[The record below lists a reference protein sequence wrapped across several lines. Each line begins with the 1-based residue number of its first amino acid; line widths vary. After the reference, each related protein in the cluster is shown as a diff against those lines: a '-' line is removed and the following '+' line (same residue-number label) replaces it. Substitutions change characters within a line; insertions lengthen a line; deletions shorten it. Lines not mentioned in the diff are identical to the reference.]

1 MNKLKASVVK
11 IERYFIRNPG
21 ALFIIVFDVLILTCA
36 FLLIRGNP
44 LVDNVAVFAYCFLV
58 IGVVLQAV
66 VFLKDKKSKDVN
78 ADEEEC

>member
-1 MNKLKASVVK
+1 VSQLRTSFVK

-36 FLLIRGNP
+36 FLLIQGNP

-58 IGVVLQAV
+58 VGVVLQAV
-66 VFLKDKKSKDVN
+66 AFLKDKRSRM
-78 ADEEEC
+78 